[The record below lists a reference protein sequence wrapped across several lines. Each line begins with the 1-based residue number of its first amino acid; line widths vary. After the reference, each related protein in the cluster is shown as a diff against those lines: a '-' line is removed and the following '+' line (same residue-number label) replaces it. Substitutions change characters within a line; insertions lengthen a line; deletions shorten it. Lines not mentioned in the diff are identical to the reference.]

1 LLHIDEQAIIEKKNS
16 IVEPYSFPETRT
28 NIFQNK
34 QAINLFT
41 FNQTLLDL
49 SGLAMYK
56 TSLTVI
62 PPETV
67 TEE

>member
-1 LLHIDEQAIIEKKNS
+1 MLHIDEQAIIEKKNS
-16 IVEPYSFPETRT
+16 IVEPYSFPEMRT